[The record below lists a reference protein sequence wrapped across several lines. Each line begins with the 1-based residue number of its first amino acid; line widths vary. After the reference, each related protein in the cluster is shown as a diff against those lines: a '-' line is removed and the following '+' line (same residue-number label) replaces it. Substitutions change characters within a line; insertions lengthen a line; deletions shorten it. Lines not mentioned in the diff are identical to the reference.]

1 MSEDLIPI
9 SVWWDINS
17 CPVPTGYDG
26 HNITAIGN
34 LEHIRDEIRLN
45 RSFAPAP
52 HFRFRPSVHM
62 ATTTVLWDMDSC
74 PLPDSFSPS
83 LAGRSIRS
91 ALKNSGY
98 LGPVTITAMSNLH
111 LNPRSASLLEALFS
125 SGIHISNI
133 FGYYLSQLFGWRMS
147 AQPPA
152 TLMLICGDTHWKCY
166 LNLFSAYAMRLNRS
180 FAPAPH
186 FCFRPS
192 VHMATTTV
200 LWDMDS
206 CPLPDSFSPSLAGR
220 SIRSALKNSGYLGPV
235 TITAMSNLHLN
246 PRSASFLEVL
256 FSSGIHISNIFG
268 YCLSQLFGWRMS
280 VKPPA
285 TLMLICGDTTL
296 EMLSEPLFRICDEG
310 FTILVAHPGRKPDS
324 FSPSLAGRSIRSALK
339 NSGYLGPVTI
349 TAMSNLHLN
358 PRSASLLE
366 ALFSSGIHISNIFGY
381 CLSQL
386 FGWRMSVQ
394 PPATLML
401 ICGDTTLEMLSEPL
415 FRICDEGFTILV
427 AHPGRKPVS
436 ADLWKS
442 FLSVVSR
449 DWIWESFLGSADDK
463 DEALEYKCR
472 EMGYVSCEMCE
483 FSGFSLEDLTTHFS
497 SDEHLEEVSYHNPLD
512 KHSSSTSA
520 GNERETKTEH
530 VGEQETSCAPR
541 GTKR

>member
-17 CPVPTGYDG
+17 CPVPTDPVK
-26 HNITAIGN
+26 
-34 LEHIRDEIRLN
+34 IRLN

-133 FGYYLSQLFGWRMS
+133 FGYCLSQLFGWRMS

-152 TLMLICGDTHWKCY
+152 TLMLICGDIHWKCY

-186 FCFRPS
+186 FRFRPS

-246 PRSASFLEVL
+246 PRSASLLEVL

-366 ALFSSGIHISNIFGY
+366 ALFSSGIHISNIFG
-381 CLSQL
+381 C
-386 FGWRMSVQ
+386 
-394 PPATLML
+394 
-401 ICGDTTLEMLSEPL
+401 
-415 FRICDEGFTILV
+415 
-427 AHPGRKPVS
+427 
-436 ADLWKS
+436 
-442 FLSVVSR
+442 
-449 DWIWESFLGSADDK
+449 SADDK

-541 GTKR
+541 GTKRAVAHIVPSDL

>member
-17 CPVPTGYDG
+17 CPVPTDPVKIRLNRSFAPAPHFRFRPSVQMATTTVLWDMDSCPLPDSFSPSLAGRSIRSALKNSGYLG
-26 HNITAIGN
+26 PVTITAMSN
-34 LEHIRDEIRLN
+34 LHLNPRSASLLEALFSSGIHISNIFGYCLSQLFGWRMNAQPPATLMLICGDTHWKCYLNLFSAYAMRLN

-111 LNPRSASLLEALFS
+111 LNPRSASLLE
-125 SGIHISNI
+125 
-133 FGYYLSQLFGWRMS
+133 
-147 AQPPA
+147 
-152 TLMLICGDTHWKCY
+152 
-166 LNLFSAYAMRLNRS
+166 
-180 FAPAPH
+180 
-186 FCFRPS
+186 
-192 VHMATTTV
+192 V
-200 LWDMDS
+200 
-206 CPLPDSFSPSLAGR
+206 
-220 SIRSALKNSGYLGPV
+220 
-235 TITAMSNLHLN
+235 
-246 PRSASFLEVL
+246 
-256 FSSGIHISNIFG
+256 
-268 YCLSQLFGWRMS
+268 
-280 VKPPA
+280 
-285 TLMLICGDTTL
+285 
-296 EMLSEPLFRICDEG
+296 
-310 FTILVAHPGRKPDS
+310 
-324 FSPSLAGRSIRSALK
+324 
-339 NSGYLGPVTI
+339 
-349 TAMSNLHLN
+349 
-358 PRSASLLE
+358 
-366 ALFSSGIHISNIFGY
+366 LFSSGIHISNIFGY

-436 ADLWKS
+436 TDLWKS

-541 GTKR
+541 GTKRAVAHIVPSDL

>member
-17 CPVPTGYDG
+17 CPVPTDPVK
-26 HNITAIGN
+26 
-34 LEHIRDEIRLN
+34 IRLN

-268 YCLSQLFGWRMS
+268 YYLSQLFGWRMS
-280 VKPPA
+280 AQPPA
-285 TLMLICGDTTL
+285 TLMLIC
-296 EMLSEPLFRICDEG
+296 
-310 FTILVAHPGRKPDS
+310 
-324 FSPSLAGRSIRSALK
+324 
-339 NSGYLGPVTI
+339 GYLGPVTI

-381 CLSQL
+381 YLSQL
-386 FGWRMSVQ
+386 FGWRMSAQ

-520 GNERETKTEH
+520 VEPNGNERETKTEH

-541 GTKR
+541 GTKRAVAHIVPSDL

>member
-17 CPVPTGYDG
+17 CPVPTDPVK
-26 HNITAIGN
+26 
-34 LEHIRDEIRLN
+34 IRLN

-280 VKPPA
+280 V
-285 TLMLICGDTTL
+285 
-296 EMLSEPLFRICDEG
+296 
-310 FTILVAHPGRKPDS
+310 
-324 FSPSLAGRSIRSALK
+324 
-339 NSGYLGPVTI
+339 
-349 TAMSNLHLN
+349 
-358 PRSASLLE
+358 
-366 ALFSSGIHISNIFGY
+366 
-381 CLSQL
+381 
-386 FGWRMSVQ
+386 Q

-541 GTKR
+541 GTKRAVAHIVPSDL

>member
-1 MSEDLIPI
+1 
-9 SVWWDINS
+9 
-17 CPVPTGYDG
+17 
-26 HNITAIGN
+26 
-34 LEHIRDEIRLN
+34 
-45 RSFAPAP
+45 
-52 HFRFRPSVHM
+52 M

-74 PLPDSFSPS
+74 PLPDSFSPSLAGRSIRSALKNSGYLGPVTITAMSNLHLNPRSASFLEVLFSSGIHISNIFGYCLSQLFGWRMSVQPPATLMLICGDTTLEMLSEPLFRICDEGFTILVAHPGRKPDSFSPS

-268 YCLSQLFGWRMS
+268 FVW
-280 VKPPA
+280 
-285 TLMLICGDTTL
+285 L
-296 EMLSEPLFRICDEG
+296 ENECE
-310 FTILVAHPGRKPDS
+310 T
-324 FSPSLAGRSIRSALK
+324 
-339 NSGYLGPVTI
+339 SGYFN
-349 TAMSNLHLN
+349 AHL
-358 PRSASLLE
+358 
-366 ALFSSGIHISNIFGY
+366 
-381 CLSQL
+381 
-386 FGWRMSVQ
+386 W
-394 PPATLML
+394 
-401 ICGDTTLEMLSEPL
+401 
-415 FRICDEGFTILV
+415 
-427 AHPGRKPVS
+427 
-436 ADLWKS
+436 
-442 FLSVVSR
+442 
-449 DWIWESFLGSADDK
+449 
-463 DEALEYKCR
+463 
-472 EMGYVSCEMCE
+472 
-483 FSGFSLEDLTTHFS
+483 
-497 SDEHLEEVSYHNPLD
+497 
-512 KHSSSTSA
+512 
-520 GNERETKTEH
+520 
-530 VGEQETSCAPR
+530 
-541 GTKR
+541 